1 MGYLARQQARGIYVD
16 DYDDGLAPETS
27 HPTFVAVAPESFYDG
42 ADEFAPF
49 GNDAGHDIL
58 GALAD
63 WYLAGGSDDDVPT
76 FLVDALA
83 GYGVPDGMWAAD
95 SDVARAWVLAADEE
109 DDHLVTAAAQT
120 AVGVALGQ
128 LKIRGHVTSAVRRI
142 GWQAVTLRRELIE
155 QAAVRYPGWRHA
167 GAAATGVDAIVRVL
181 TVAPS
186 APVSGSTG
194 PRARAARSD

>member
-16 DYDDGLAPETS
+16 DYDEGLAPATS
-27 HPTFVAVAPESFYDG
+27 HPAFVAVAPESFYDG

-49 GNDAGHDIL
+49 GNDDGHDVL

-63 WYLAGGSDDDVPT
+63 WYLAGGADDDVPA
-76 FLVDALA
+76 FLVDALT
-83 GYGVPDGMWAAD
+83 GYDVPDGMWAAD
-95 SDVARAWVLAADEE
+95 SDVARAWVVAADE
-109 DDHLVTAAAQT
+109 DDHIVTAAAQT

-142 GWQAVTLRRELIE
+142 GWQAVTLHRTLAE
-155 QAAVRYPGWRHA
+155 QAEVRYPGRQH
-167 GAAATGVDAIVRVL
+167 AAASAAGVDAIVRVL

-186 APVSGSTG
+186 AP
-194 PRARAARSD
+194 